1 MKINPIFKGGCIKPI
16 PNPTVKKQPIPPKP
30 ENVEEIRIIK
40 EIKIKK
46 EEVKEKK
53 IDKQA

>member
-1 MKINPIFKGGCIKPI
+1 MKINPIFKGGCVKLM
-16 PNPTVKKQPIPPKP
+16 PNPTVKKQPIPQKP
-30 ENVEEIRIIK
+30 ENVKEIKVIK